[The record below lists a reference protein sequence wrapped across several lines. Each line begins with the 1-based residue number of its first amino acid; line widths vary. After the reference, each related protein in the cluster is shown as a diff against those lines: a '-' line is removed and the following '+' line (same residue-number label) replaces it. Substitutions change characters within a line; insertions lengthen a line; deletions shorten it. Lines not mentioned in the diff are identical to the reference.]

1 MNPPAKL
8 MSRVEGAVM
17 IFALI
22 VILAG
27 TLVLAGW
34 VQMMATATVYPDT
47 TAQGMKNRIAMENA
61 RAMARQY
68 MLVSL
73 PGGATLT
80 NVDWVASISNGT
92 WGACSVNG
100 AAGFW
105 TATNQLLGNP
115 FSPFGPFSFVVTNFA
130 TLTNSAQSVTWR
142 FLVKS
147 RSPLFAEYPLVVH
160 QTATTNLAWT
170 TPTYKIYYTNVLG
183 FPGFPIV
190 PFTSGTNASGLG
202 TNGYAGY
209 DAAPLGTNYGG
220 NFTSVTTN
228 SITYTNATGG
238 MLLSTNKSGSTY
250 TTNKSGGNLTATL
263 NSTQSESILRYDVPN
278 PLPIKVSF
286 TNTASG
292 NTYINTYTNAAIT
305 NLTIVASSSQ
315 TNAMHIIIGGNNTST
330 SNLTLSGTNNTR
342 MIYLNKLSTGT
353 LNLRTATTTN
363 AYSWM
368 FAASLNNSTLNITA
382 PSTSGQRLTLTGGL
396 RSDQNINLSSGNM
409 TLAPATNLIIN
420 NELMADRIIWI
431 EDGRNRSP

>member
-1 MNPPAKL
+1 MTPPAKL
-8 MSRVEGAVM
+8 ISRAQGAVM

-22 VILAG
+22 VVLAA

-34 VQMMATATVYPDT
+34 AQMMATATVYPDT
-47 TAQGMKNRIAMENA
+47 TAQGMKNRIALENA

-73 PGGATLT
+73 PGGETLT
-80 NVDWVASISNGT
+80 NVAWEASLSNGA
-92 WGACSVNG
+92 WGACSVNA

-105 TATNQLLGNP
+105 TTTNQLAGNP
-115 FSPFGPFSFVVTNFA
+115 FSLFGPFSFVATNFA

-142 FLVKS
+142 FLVRS
-147 RSPLFAEYPLVVH
+147 RSPLLAEYPLVVH
-160 QTATTNLAWT
+160 QTATTNLAWAT
-170 TPTYKIYYTNVLG
+170 NPYKIYYTNVLG
-183 FPGFPIV
+183 YPGFPQV
-190 PFTSGTNASGLG
+190 PFTSGTNASGAG

-209 DAAPLGTNYGG
+209 DAAPLSTNYSYT
-220 NFTSVTTN
+220 NVATN
-228 SITYTNATGG
+228 SITYTNATNTGATV
-238 MLLSTNKSGSTY
+238 LSTNRSGSTY
-250 TTNKSGGNLTATL
+250 TTNYSGGVLTATL
-263 NSTQSESILRYDVPN
+263 NSTQTDSILRYDVPN

-330 SNLTLSGTNNTR
+330 TNLTLSGTNNTR
-342 MIYLNKLSTGT
+342 MIYLNKLSSGA

-363 AYSWM
+363 SYSWM
-368 FAASLNNSTLNITA
+368 FAASLNNSTLSVTA
-382 PSTSGQRLTLTGGL
+382 PSGSGRKLTLTGGL

-409 TLAPATNLIIN
+409 TLAPATNLDID
-420 NELMADRIIWI
+420 NELMADRILWI